1 MYLISKI
8 TVALTLVL
16 YITSCSAQMK
26 NSRTENVKIF
36 GNCGMCE
43 STIETAGNQKKIAQ
57 VDWNKETKMAT
68 LVYDTTKTNRSEIL
82 KRIALAGYDSDEFL
96 APDDVYAKLPAC
108 CKYERANKTAAAQEE
123 IIDSQAGHDK
133 GTGAVQKASPLKPV
147 FDGYFLL
154 KDALVSS
161 DGKLAAA
168 RAKDVLSAMND
179 VKMDQLGTDEHAV
192 WMKLLS
198 HLKSDTEKI
207 SATNDLEKQRN
218 AFMEL
223 SGNFRVLLQVSKQ
236 ETAIYYQHCP
246 MYNDGKGADW
256 LSKNNSIKNPYYG
269 AQMLT
274 CGKTI
279 ETIK

>member
-1 MYLISKI
+1 MHLISKI
-8 TVALTLVL
+8 SVALTLAL
-16 YITSCSAQMK
+16 SFTSCSAQMK

-68 LVYDTTKTNRSEIL
+68 LVYDTTKTSRSEIL
-82 KRIALAGYDSDEFL
+82 KRIALAGYDSEEFL
-96 APDDVYAKLPAC
+96 APDDVYSKLPAC
-108 CKYERANKTAAAQEE
+108 CQYERANKTAALQEE
-123 IIDSQAGHDK
+123 VIDKQYGRDK
-133 GTGAVQKASPLKPV
+133 GTEIAQKASPLKPV

-161 DGKLAAA
+161 DGKEAAA
-168 RAKDVLSAMND
+168 RAKNVLSAINA
-179 VKMDQLGTDEHAV
+179 VQMDQLGTDEHAV

-207 SATNDLEKQRN
+207 SATTDLEKQRN

-223 SGNFRVLLQVSKQ
+223 SSNFRVILQVSKQ
-236 ETAIYYQHCP
+236 ENAIYYQHCP

-256 LSKNNSIKNPYYG
+256 LSKESTIKNPYYG